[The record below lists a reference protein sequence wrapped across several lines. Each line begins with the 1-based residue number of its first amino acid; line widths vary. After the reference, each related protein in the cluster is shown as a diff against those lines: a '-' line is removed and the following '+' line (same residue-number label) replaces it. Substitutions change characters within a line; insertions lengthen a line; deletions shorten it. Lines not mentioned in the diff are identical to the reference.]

1 MARMRAAVW
10 KKDWFLGLAVVAFV
24 LLLHGLSDAISGLE
38 RRFYDFGM
46 AASHRVPSA
55 DVVIIA
61 IDDASIAKLGHW
73 PWSRDLHA
81 RLIDQLGAGGA
92 KTIVHTA
99 FFFEPQ
105 ADRGLEQLRRIGQTV
120 TADAEL
126 AAARPALVQAFKDAE
141 AALDTDGRLARS
153 VAANGRT
160 VLAAQLVPGLPLGR
174 PDGSVPPEA
183 QPFTLDDPGGVLPAT
198 AAATWPLPALAKG
211 AAAIGHSTFIPD
223 ADGTV
228 RSQALLLSHDG
239 RALPSLPLAGVTRQ
253 LNLKVPA
260 IRLNTDD
267 DSVQLGRLHITTDGA
282 GVMRPHFYASRD
294 GRAPF
299 VTESFHEVLAGNVPA
314 SRFAGKLVLIGATA
328 AGVGSALPTPVS
340 PAMSSVEALAHVS
353 SSLLQ
358 QHFITQPMWAMAVSL
373 LAVLAVAAYLL
384 LLLPRLS
391 APVGAA
397 VSLMAAATLLALGY
411 GLLTQASVWVQVVLP
426 VLLLVAGH
434 LALTTRRFLVTEA
447 GKEEADARSAE
458 SFRMLGLALQG
469 QGQLDM
475 AWDKFRRVPLDA
487 RHGPELMDNLYNLGL
502 DFERKRQFNKA
513 QAVYEHMAGFDAGFK
528 DLPLKLRR
536 ARELA
541 DSMITGSTAGVPAVL
556 PTLKADGEVEKPMLG
571 RYRVEKEIGR
581 GAMGA
586 VYLGRDPKINRVVAI
601 KTMAL
606 GQEFEGAELQDAR
619 ARFFRE
625 AETAG
630 RLQHPDI
637 VTIFDAG
644 EEHDLA
650 YIAMEFLRGQDLSA
664 YTNPARLL
672 PVPVALR
679 IAARV
684 AEALA
689 YAHSQGVAHRD
700 IKPSN
705 IMVDIVADTV
715 KVTDFG
721 IARITDSSKT
731 KTGVVL
737 GTPSFMSP
745 EQMSGQRVDGRSDLY
760 SLGVTLFQM
769 LTGRLPFRGDSMA
782 SLMYAIAN
790 EPAPDLRSIKPELPQ
805 PLAAIVAR
813 TLEKRPELRY
823 ADGRQL
829 AADLRAVADALD
841 AQRTT
846 PLDRPPPEPTVAAA
860 SSAMEPTLKLPTR
873 TDLEGGLP
881 ADPVQNAPR

>member
-1 MARMRAAVW
+1 MRAAVW
-10 KKDWFLGLAVVAFV
+10 KTDWFLGFAVVALV
-24 LLLHGLSDAISGLE
+24 LLLHVLTDAISGLE
-38 RRFYDFGM
+38 RRFYDFGV
-46 AASHRVPSA
+46 ASSHRVPSA
-55 DVVIIA
+55 DVAIIA
-61 IDDASIAKLGHW
+61 IDDTSIARIGHW
-73 PWSRDLHA
+73 PWSRDVHA
-81 RLIDQLGAGGA
+81 KLIDQLSAGGA

-105 ADRGLEQLRRIGQTV
+105 ANRGIEQLRRIAQTV
-120 TADAEL
+120 AANPEL
-126 AAARPALVQAFKDAE
+126 ANHPTLTQAFKEAE
-141 AALDTDGRLARS
+141 TALDTDGQLARS
-153 VAANGRT
+153 VAASGRT

-174 PDGSVPPEA
+174 PDGTVPPEA
-183 QPFTLDDPGGVLPAT
+183 MPFTLDDPGGVLPAT
-198 AAATWPLPALAKG
+198 TAATWPLPALARG
-211 AAAIGHSTFIPD
+211 AAAIGHVNFIPD
-223 ADGTV
+223 ADGAV

-239 RALPSLPLAGVTRQ
+239 RALPSLPLAAVTRQ
-253 LNLKVPA
+253 LNLKLSA
-260 IRLNTDD
+260 IRLNSND

-282 GVMRPHFYASRD
+282 AVMRPHFYAGRE

-299 VTESFHEVLAGNVPA
+299 PTDSFHDVLAGTVPA
-314 SRFAGKLVLIGATA
+314 AKFAGKLVLIGATA
-328 AGVGSALPTPVS
+328 AGVGSTLPTPVS
-340 PAMSSVEALAHVS
+340 PAMPSVEGLAHVS
-353 SSLLQ
+353 SSLLS
-358 QHFITQPMWAMAVSL
+358 QHFITQPAWALVFSVMAA
-373 LAVLAVAAYLL
+373 LAVVAYLL
-384 LLLPRLS
+384 LVLPRLS
-391 APVGAA
+391 APVGAV
-397 VSLMAAATLLALGY
+397 VSLLIAATLLTLGY
-411 GLLTQASVWVQVVLP
+411 GLLTQAAVWVQAVLP
-426 VLLLVAGH
+426 VVVLVIGH

-487 RHGPELMDNLYNLGL
+487 RHGPELMDNLYTLAL

-513 QAVYEHMAGFDAGFK
+513 EAVYEHMASFDDSYK
-528 DLPLKLRR
+528 DLKLRLKR
-536 ARELA
+536 AKNLS
-541 DSMITGSTAGVPAVL
+541 DSMITGAGAGGPAVP

-586 VYLGRDPKINRVVAI
+586 VYLGRDPKIGRLVAI

-606 GQEFEGAELQDAR
+606 SQEFEGAELQDAR

-650 YIAMEFLRGQDLSA
+650 YIAMEFLKGQDLSA

-679 IAARV
+679 IVARV
-684 AEALA
+684 ADALA

-731 KTGVVL
+731 KTGIVL

-745 EQMSGQRVDGRSDLY
+745 EQMAGRRIDGRSDLY
-760 SLGVTLFQM
+760 SLGVAAFQM

-790 EPAPDLRSIKPELPQ
+790 EPAPDIRTIKPELPEA
-805 PLAAIVAR
+805 LASIVAR
-813 TLEKRPELRY
+813 ALEKRPEMRY
-823 ADGRQL
+823 ADGRQF
-829 AADLRAVADALD
+829 AADLRAVSATLDVERTAPLPKPVEDLTQPAL
-841 AQRTT
+841 
-846 PLDRPPPEPTVAAA
+846 P
-860 SSAMEPTLKLPTR
+860 SAMEPTLKLPPR
-873 TDLEGGLP
+873 TDVEGGAA
-881 ADPVQNAPR
+881 ADPVQNARR

>member
-1 MARMRAAVW
+1 MGRMRAAVW
-10 KKDWFLGLAVVAFV
+10 KSDWFLGLAVVAFV
-24 LLLHGLSDAISGLE
+24 LVLHALTDAISGLE
-38 RRFYDFGM
+38 RRFYDFGV
-46 AASHRVPSA
+46 ASSTRVPSA
-55 DVVIIA
+55 DVAIIA
-61 IDDASIAKLGHW
+61 IDDASIARIGRW
-73 PWSRDLHA
+73 PWPRDVHA
-81 RLIDQLGAGGA
+81 RLIDQLAAGGA

-105 ADRGLEQLRRIGQTV
+105 TDRGLDQLRRIAQAV
-120 TADAEL
+120 AADPEL
-126 AAARPALVQAFKDAE
+126 APNATLAQAFREAE
-141 AALDTDGRLARS
+141 AALDTDGQLARS
-153 VAANGRT
+153 VAASGRT

-174 PDGSVPPEA
+174 PDGSVPVEVLPS
-183 QPFTLDDPGGVLPAT
+183 TLEDPGGVLPAT
-198 AAATWPLPALAKG
+198 SAAAWPLPALARG
-211 AAAIGHSTFIPD
+211 AAAIGHSNFIPD

-239 RALPSLPLAGVTRQ
+239 RALPSLPLAAVTRQ
-253 LNLKVPA
+253 INLRVPE

-267 DSVQLGRLHITTDGA
+267 DSVQLGRLHVTTDGA
-282 GVMRPHFYASRD
+282 AVMRPHFYASRE
-294 GRAPF
+294 GRPPF
-299 VTESFHEVLAGNVPA
+299 AGDSFHDVLAGTVPA
-314 SRFAGKLVLIGATA
+314 AKYAGKLVLIGATA
-328 AGVGSALPTPVS
+328 AGVGSLLPTPVS
-340 PAMSSVEALAHVS
+340 PAMPSVEALAHVS
-353 SSLLQ
+353 SSLLA
-358 QHFITQPMWAMAVSL
+358 QHFVTQPAWALAFSVGAV
-373 LAVLAVAAYLL
+373 VAVAAYLL
-384 LLLPRLS
+384 LVLPRLS

-397 VSLMAAATLLALGY
+397 VSLLVAATLLVLGY
-411 GLLTQASVWVQVVLP
+411 GLLTQTSVWVQAVLP
-426 VLLLVAGH
+426 VVVLVMGH
-434 LALTTRRFLVTEA
+434 LALTTRRFLITEA

-475 AWDKFRRVPLDA
+475 AWDKFRRVPMDA
-487 RHGPELMDNLYNLGL
+487 RHGPELMDNLYNLAL

-513 QAVYEHMAGFDAGFK
+513 QAIYEHMAGFDEGYK
-528 DLPLKLRR
+528 DLKTKLKR
-536 ARELA
+536 AKNLS
-541 DSMITGSTAGVPAVL
+541 DSMIIGSGAGGPAVP

-586 VYLGRDPKINRVVAI
+586 VYLGRDPKIGRLVAI

-606 GQEFEGAELQDAR
+606 GQEFEGAELKDAR

-650 YIAMEFLRGQDLSA
+650 YIAMEFLKGHDLSA
-664 YTNPARLL
+664 YSNPARLL

-679 IAARV
+679 IIARV
-684 AEALA
+684 ADALA

-705 IMVDIVADTV
+705 IMVDIGADTV

-745 EQMSGQRVDGRSDLY
+745 EQMSGRRIDGRSDLY
-760 SLGVTLFQM
+760 SLGVTLFQ
-769 LTGRLPFRGDSMA
+769 LLCGRLPFRGDSMA
-782 SLMYAIAN
+782 ALMYAIAN
-790 EPAPDLRSIKPELPQ
+790 EPAPDIRTIKPELPEA
-805 PLAAIVAR
+805 LANVVALA
-813 TLEKRPELRY
+813 LEKRPEMRY
-823 ADGRQL
+823 GDGRQF
-829 AADLRAVADALD
+829 AADLRAVATTLD
-841 AQRTT
+841 SQRTA
-846 PLDRPPPEPTVAAA
+846 PLPRPAEELTQPVAP
-860 SSAMEPTLKLPTR
+860 SGMEPTLKLPTR
-873 TDLEGGLP
+873 TDLEGGAS